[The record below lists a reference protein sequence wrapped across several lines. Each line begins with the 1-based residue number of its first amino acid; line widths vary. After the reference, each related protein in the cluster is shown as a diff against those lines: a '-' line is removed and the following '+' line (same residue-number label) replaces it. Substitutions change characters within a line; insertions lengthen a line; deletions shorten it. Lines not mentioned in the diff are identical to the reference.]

1 MAVPN
6 VPTAPRKMLSGSPE
20 DVDEAISQLSE
31 QDPRYADRARRQD
44 LLLQRLQDR
53 ENRNNIQLS
62 RPGSNLAKQAK
73 LQSKFEEAK
82 QEPIT
87 NGYMALLL
95 SVAAIFDA
103 STFIVDLFG
112 DFIGIG
118 TLISS
123 LTITPV
129 GIIVMYLL
137 YRRKGIDF
145 NDSKVLVR
153 FWGSVL
159 LKFIPILDIFPE
171 YMLSVFL
178 VTSVERIKRSAS
190 PEQIERLSR
199 FYNKISK
206 K

>member
-1 MAVPN
+1 
-6 VPTAPRKMLSGSPE
+6 
-20 DVDEAISQLSE
+20 
-31 QDPRYADRARRQD
+31 
-44 LLLQRLQDR
+44 
-53 ENRNNIQLS
+53 
-62 RPGSNLAKQAK
+62 
-73 LQSKFEEAK
+73 
-82 QEPIT
+82 
-87 NGYMALLL
+87 MALLL